1 METEEQQL
9 EEIRHWWK
17 EHGRT
22 VIAGVVLGLGTVI
35 GWTSWRNHQES
46 TAEELSARYDTIVT
60 AVTAPA
66 PDYEQVRD
74 LSNELIADHPKSSYA
89 CLSALVAAHAA
100 YSNDDATTAERLLNW
115 AIDNATSFNI
125 ADVAR
130 LRLARIISTKGEFDR
145 ALSLLDAIS
154 AADFAALRL
163 EGRGD
168 VLGAKSD
175 ISAAKSAYDEALK
188 DESLQRN
195 ARQRIQ
201 LKLDELAALGG

>member
-35 GWTSWRNHQES
+35 GWTSWRNYQES
-46 TAEELSARYDTIVT
+46 TAEELSARYETIVT
-60 AVTAPA
+60 AAAA

-89 CLSALVAAHAA
+89 GLSALVAAHAA
-100 YSNDDATTAERLLNW
+100 YNNDDATTAERLLNW

-130 LRLARIISTKGEFDR
+130 LRLARVISTKGEFDR

-154 AADFAALRL
+154 APEFAALRL
-163 EGRGD
+163 EGHGD
-168 VLGAKSD
+168 VFGAKSD

>member
-22 VIAGVVLGLGTVI
+22 VIAGVILGLGTVI
-35 GWTSWRNHQES
+35 GWTTWRNYQES
-46 TAEELSARYDTIVT
+46 TAEELSARYETIVT
-60 AVTAPA
+60 AAAV

-74 LSNELIADHPKSSYA
+74 LTNALIAEHPKSSYA
-89 CLSALVAAHAA
+89 ALSALIAAHAA
-100 YSNDDATTAERLLNW
+100 YSNDDTTTAERLLNW
-115 AIDNATSFNI
+115 AIDNVTSFDI
-125 ADVAR
+125 ANVAR
-130 LRLARIISTKGEFDR
+130 LRLAKIISAKGEFDQ

-154 AADFAALRL
+154 AADFTALRL

-175 ISAAKSAYDEALK
+175 TSAAKAAYDEALK
-188 DESLQRN
+188 EASLERN
-195 ARQRIQ
+195 ARARIQ
-201 LKLDELAALGG
+201 LKIDELAVRGG